1 MQGSKEYFLRV
12 KEAEYFDLPQAL
24 RERSVV
30 YYHDYELYKD
40 DSRFKAL
47 NKAYRD
53 AKKALE
59 NWKYDQRHG

>member
-30 YYHDYELYKD
+30 YYNDYEIYKND
-40 DSRFKAL
+40 PSFKAL

-59 NWKYDQRHG
+59 NWKFDQRHK

>member
-30 YYHDYELYKD
+30 YYNDYELYKD
-40 DSRFKAL
+40 RP
-47 NKAYRD
+47 
-53 AKKALE
+53 
-59 NWKYDQRHG
+59 

>member
-12 KEAEYFDLPQAL
+12 REEEYFDLPQAL

-30 YYHDYELYKD
+30 YYNDYELYKD
-40 DSRFKAL
+40 DANFKAL
-47 NKAYRD
+47 NKAYRN

-59 NWKYDQRHG
+59 NWKYEQRNG